1 MPVLERSELEQ
12 SPLADLHAIASEIG
26 IEGYRRLRRDD
37 LIEALLSGEAPS
49 SEPKSGDDE
58 DSQSE
63 DDRPKR
69 RSRGGRGR
77 GRGGAKT
84 DEGDEKDDRPE
95 RGGRGGGRGRGS
107 RSAARDDADAAA
119 VVISRGGGRD
129 DGRSPRLRD

>member
-37 LIEALLSGEAPS
+37 LIEALLSGEAPV

-58 DSQSE
+58 DSASE

-84 DEGDEKDDRPE
+84 DEGDEKDDRPDRPE

-107 RSAARDDADAAA
+107 RSAA
-119 VVISRGGGRD
+119 
-129 DGRSPRLRD
+129 